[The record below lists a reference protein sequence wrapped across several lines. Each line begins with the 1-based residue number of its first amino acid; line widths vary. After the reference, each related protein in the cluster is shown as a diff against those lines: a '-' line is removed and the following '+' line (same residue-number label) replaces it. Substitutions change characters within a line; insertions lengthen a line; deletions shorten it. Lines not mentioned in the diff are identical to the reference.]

1 MTRESV
7 MESGGKNKSKIYHL
21 SQNRKGKGYV
31 SNAYSLFFPIRFH
44 VFAVEFKFALEDVQ
58 DVIKV
63 KGEPIQ
69 SIKFTFDSDTVIG
82 QQNTVGKLRR
92 KCSNYCAKEMF

>member
-1 MTRESV
+1 MAKIKARYTISAKIERERDTLV
-7 MESGGKNKSKIYHL
+7 MHIVY
-21 SQNRKGKGYV
+21 
-31 SNAYSLFFPIRFH
+31 FFPIRFH